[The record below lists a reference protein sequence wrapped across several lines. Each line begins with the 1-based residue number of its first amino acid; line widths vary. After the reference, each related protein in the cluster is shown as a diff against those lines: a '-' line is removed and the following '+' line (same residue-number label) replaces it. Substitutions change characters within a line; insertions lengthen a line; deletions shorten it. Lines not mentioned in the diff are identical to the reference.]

1 MYCALSTDG
10 KKVIAIHDDIDVVE
24 KYIDNIEKNH
34 NIRLPMGKI
43 KKKQLKK
50 HPEYNDLY
58 LVRYNETYV
67 QAGYSETLSI
77 TSDTY
82 IHDYRYAKDILLRS
96 LEVEDMDENERKAVK
111 KSIMVLDRIVKSYE
125 EYVPELSTLQ
135 STKMDLEAYIENR
148 GMYY

>member
-34 NIRLPMGKI
+34 NIRLPIGKI

-58 LVRYNETYV
+58 LVRYNNIYV
-67 QAGYSETLSI
+67 QAEYLETLSI
-77 TSDTY
+77 ISEDY
-82 IHDYRYAKDILLRS
+82 IYDYRCAIEILLRS
-96 LEVEDMDENERKAVK
+96 LEVEDMSENDMKAIK
-111 KSIMVLDRIVKSYE
+111 KSIKVLDKIIKSYE
-125 EYVPELSTLQ
+125 EYVPKLSTLQ
-135 STKMDLEAYIENR
+135 STKMDLEAFRDKCY
-148 GMYY
+148 

>member
-34 NIRLPMGKI
+34 NIRLPIGKI

-58 LVRYNETYV
+58 LVRYNNIYV
-67 QAGYSETLSI
+67 QAEYLETLSI
-77 TSDTY
+77 ISEDY
-82 IHDYRYAKDILLRS
+82 IYDYRCAIEILLRS
-96 LEVEDMDENERKAVK
+96 LEVEDMSENDMKAIK
-111 KSIMVLDRIVKSYE
+111 KSIKVLDKIIKSYE

-135 STKMDLEAYIENR
+135 STKMDLEAFRDKCY
-148 GMYY
+148 

>member
-34 NIRLPMGKI
+34 NIRLPIGKI

-58 LVRYNETYV
+58 LVRYNNIYV
-67 QAGYSETLSI
+67 QAEYLETLSI
-77 TSDTY
+77 ISEDY
-82 IHDYRYAKDILLRS
+82 IYDYRCAIEILLRS
-96 LEVEDMDENERKAVK
+96 LEVEDMSENDMKAIK
-111 KSIMVLDRIVKSYE
+111 KSIKVLDKIIKAMKNMC
-125 EYVPELSTLQ
+125 Q
-135 STKMDLEAYIENR
+135 SFQRYNLLKWI
-148 GMYY
+148 